1 MKDSKF
7 KSYDNVRIRQG
18 TIDPNFNIDIGG
30 CTGHIGDIDL
40 DNNST
45 WLCEVLFDRETI
57 EGMSDKHI
65 RKCDKMNLNHE
76 IIYLDECELELELEL
91 ELVEK

>member
-45 WLCEVLFDRETI
+45 W
-57 EGMSDKHI
+57 
-65 RKCDKMNLNHE
+65 
-76 IIYLDECELELELEL
+76 
-91 ELVEK
+91 